1 MCRVV
6 SYVRRHRA
14 QEPEEDVEDSR
25 WRYSLMSAL
34 DVAGLLSLR
43 PDNAKDTLEIDAATR
58 AAVIEH
64 IDYLGGTERKDHP

>member
-1 MCRVV
+1 MLRCRVV

-34 DVAGLLSLR
+34 DVAGPAR
-43 PDNAKDTLEIDAATR
+43 REEGDEHHA
-58 AAVIEH
+58 AAVDH
-64 IDYLGGTERKDHP
+64 AQPASERR